1 MVRARHKSNG
11 NEVAIKMIGDAF
23 DHQYGA
29 RKVLREVHILR
40 ALSQAKNNVF
50 TTKLYEILTPGLN
63 VSAIKLKKEDGASLG
78 NLTPKE
84 ILSKRADEY

>member
-1 MVRARHKSNG
+1 
-11 NEVAIKMIGDAF
+11 MIGDAF

-63 VSAIKLKKEDGASLG
+63 VDAFKLKTDDGPSLR
-78 NLTPKE
+78 NLSPKE